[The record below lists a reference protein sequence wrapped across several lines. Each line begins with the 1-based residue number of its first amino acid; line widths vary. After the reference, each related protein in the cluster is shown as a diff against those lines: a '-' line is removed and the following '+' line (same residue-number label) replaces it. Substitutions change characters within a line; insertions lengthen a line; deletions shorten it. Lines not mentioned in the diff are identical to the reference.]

1 MVKYGIVRGKVK
13 YRGYPF
19 VKIFNVGFYNF
30 WYYNR
35 YSNHVA

>member
-1 MVKYGIVRGKVK
+1 MEKYGIVGGKIK

-19 VKIFNVGFYNF
+19 VKKFNISFYNF